1 MTQRSRLRE
10 LERVHTSFNE
20 VSVCER
26 DGVVSFEIAGATHA
40 EWHPERLLTRQ
51 AWDALAAAALLHPS
65 SRAPSL
71 LMLGLG
77 GGTGLRILR
86 TLLPSARMTVV
97 EIDPGMI
104 ALGRKY
110 MGLDALDLEIV
121 EADAFAFQNTTRRT
135 FDVVIDDLYL
145 SGETDAYRPAP
156 MNDGGIGALRRLLAP
171 GGILA
176 VNLITGPGH
185 RAVQS
190 DARASLR
197 RALPVVATI
206 RPAASL
212 NETVVAGAALA
223 PLASIAAATARFA
236 HPQDRQDWLT
246 LRVRKLARANG
257 SEEA

>member
-1 MTQRSRLRE
+1 MPHHSRLRI
-10 LERVHTSFNE
+10 LEHVRTAHNE
-20 VSVCER
+20 VAVCER

-51 AWDALAAAALLHPS
+51 AWDALAAAALLHPAT
-65 SRAPSL
+65 RAPSL

-86 TLLPSARMTVV
+86 ALLPAARLTVV

-110 MGLDALDLEIV
+110 MGLDALDLEIL
-121 EADAFAFQNTTRRT
+121 EADAFAFQKSTRRK

-145 SGETDAYRPAP
+145 SGELDAYRPAP
-156 MNDGGIGALRRLLAP
+156 MNDGGIGALRRMLAP

-190 DARASLR
+190 DARAALR
-197 RALPVVATI
+197 RAFSVVASI

-212 NETVVAGAALA
+212 NETVVGGEALA
-223 PLASIAAATARFA
+223 PLASIASATARFS
-236 HPQDRQDWLT
+236 HPQDRRDWLT
-246 LRVRKLARANG
+246 LRTRKLA
-257 SEEA
+257 